1 MLDELVW
8 CSPSP
13 FRRCD
18 DAYHYQ
24 KHRAQ
29 AAYGIVESAVCTLLD
44 ESANGRSSQA
54 FWVHL
59 STGVG
64 TFLEAVKLQK
74 NMDVVVVFLFSKT
87 KKNTGRES
95 WRALFALLFPHR
107 KGCSMQERMLEID
120 GEGFTYPL
128 IPGSK
133 IVDDVR

>member
-1 MLDELVW
+1 MNSYGVRHRHFDAVMMRTTTRNTEL
-8 CSPSP
+8 
-13 FRRCD
+13 RRLMVSSTPRCVL
-18 DAYHYQ
+18 YLMRVQ
-24 KHRAQ
+24 
-29 AAYGIVESAVCTLLD
+29 
-44 ESANGRSSQA
+44 NGRSSQA

-87 KKNTGRES
+87 RKSTGRES
-95 WRALFALLFPHR
+95 WRALFALLFPHK

-120 GEGFTYPL
+120 GEGSIYPL

-133 IVDDVR
+133 ILDDVR